1 MREKSSYGCLGILI
15 CALLGAL
22 GYASWNFCAGAGCS
36 GGVRVL
42 KLAHGLDVKH
52 PVHMAMERMKE
63 SVERLS
69 GGRMTIDI
77 YPGGSL
83 GDEAKCLEQIK
94 NGSLD
99 ITKASSAQVGMFV
112 PEVRALTLPYIYR
125 DRAHYWRV
133 LDGDIGNRI
142 FEKIRPRGFVGLC
155 YYDAGA
161 RSFYT
166 SKKPIKTPE
175 DLKGMK
181 IRVMN
186 SRPDMDM
193 MSAFGASPTPISAGE
208 TYTALSQGIVEGAE
222 NNPPTYLT
230 GGHWEV
236 AKYFSLDEHT
246 RIPDMLLI
254 SPKAWNSLTRSQR
267 DILAKAARESS
278 LYEREIWAEK
288 TGEALAE
295 LKKRGVQIC
304 EPDKIAFAKIILPT
318 LEKYKGT
325 PVGEI
330 SEAVRNTK

>member
-1 MREKSSYGCLGILI
+1 MK
-15 CALLGAL
+15 
-22 GYASWNFCAGAGCS
+22 
-36 GGVRVL
+36 VL

-63 SVERLS
+63 SVEKLS
-69 GGRMTIDI
+69 GGAMTIDI

-125 DRAHYWRV
+125 DRDHYWRV
-133 LDGDIGNRI
+133 LDGEIGGRI
-142 FEKIRPRGFVGLC
+142 FSKIRPRGFVGLC

-166 SKKPIKTPE
+166 SKRPIKTPE
-175 DLKGMK
+175 DLRGMK

-208 TYTALSQGIVEGAE
+208 TYTALSQGIVDGAE

-246 RIPDMLLI
+246 RIPDMLI
-254 SPKAWNSLTRSQR
+254 MSSNTWHSLTQKER
-267 DILAKAARESS
+267 DILVKAARESS
-278 LYEREIWAEK
+278 VYQRKIWAAK
-288 TGEALAE
+288 TEEALVE
-295 LKKRGVQIC
+295 LKKRGVQVHT
-304 EPDKIAFAKIILPT
+304 PDESAFAKIILPT
-318 LEKYKGT
+318 LKKYGGT
-325 PVGEI
+325 PVGDI
-330 SEAVRNTK
+330 AEAVRNTK